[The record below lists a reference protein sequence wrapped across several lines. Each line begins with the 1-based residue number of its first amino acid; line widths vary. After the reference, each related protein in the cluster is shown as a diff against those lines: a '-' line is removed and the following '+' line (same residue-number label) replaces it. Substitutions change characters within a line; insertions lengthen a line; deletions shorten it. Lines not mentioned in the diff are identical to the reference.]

1 MTGVSLLR
9 ELAAR
14 DIDALLLERRHL
26 AAGASG
32 RNAGFLLEGTAANYA
47 AAVRQHGRAV
57 AREVWAFTA
66 ENHARLAEALA
77 GAAGHRR
84 LGAYTLAASAEEEL
98 ELEAAASLMQE
109 DGFPAEYRAGR
120 LLNPRDGELDPAAAV
135 DALAQGGQVI
145 EGCEVTS
152 LGAGGVETSRGD
164 LQAATVVLATNA
176 YTPQLLAAAPI
187 RPVRAQMLATAP
199 AGELL
204 VDRPT
209 YSDWGY
215 RYWRQLADGRLLL
228 GGFRNLAPEEEVGY
242 VEEPSDRIQ
251 NHLERHL
258 QAMGVEAPVTHRWAG
273 IMGFTPD
280 SLPLVGPVPGRPGL
294 FVCGG
299 YTGHGLGFAF
309 NAARRLVGLLLD
321 GQEPPSWMAAARLA
335 WRTPG

>member
-1 MTGVSLLR
+1 
-9 ELAAR
+9 
-14 DIDALLLERRHL
+14 
-26 AAGASG
+26 
-32 RNAGFLLEGTAANYA
+32 
-47 AAVRQHGRAV
+47 
-57 AREVWAFTA
+57 
-66 ENHARLAEALA
+66 
-77 GAAGHRR
+77 
-84 LGAYTLAASAEEEL
+84 
-98 ELEAAASLMQE
+98 SLMQE

-152 LGAGGVETSRGD
+152 LSADGVETSRGD

-187 RPVRAQMLATAP
+187 
-199 AGELL
+199 
-204 VDRPT
+204 
-209 YSDWGY
+209 
-215 RYWRQLADGRLLL
+215 
-228 GGFRNLAPEEEVGY
+228 
-242 VEEPSDRIQ
+242 
-251 NHLERHL
+251 
-258 QAMGVEAPVTHRWAG
+258 THRWAG

-280 SLPLVGPVPGRPGL
+280 SLPLVGPVPGRSGL

>member
-1 MTGVSLLR
+1 MSLLR

-32 RNAGFLLEGTAANYA
+32 RNAGFLLEGMAANYA
-47 AAVRQHGRAV
+47 AAAREHGRAL
-57 AREVWAFTA
+57 AREVWEFTA
-66 ENHARLAEALA
+66 ENHARLEEALA
-77 GAAGHRR
+77 GAGGHRR
-84 LGAYTLAASAEEEL
+84 LGSYTLAASAEEER
-98 ELEAAASLMQE
+98 ELEAAADLMRE
-109 DGFPAEYRAGR
+109 DGFPAGYRAGR

-135 DALAQGGQVI
+135 AALAEGGRVV
-145 EGCEVTS
+145 EGCEVRS
-152 LGAGGVETSRGD
+152 LEGGGVETNRGD
-164 LQAATVVLATNA
+164 LEAETVVLATNA

-199 AGELL
+199 AGELV

-251 NHLERHL
+251 AHLDRHL

-299 YTGHGLGFAF
+299 YTGHGMGFAF
-309 NAARRLVGLLLD
+309 NASRRLAGLLLD
-321 GQEPPSWMAAARLA
+321 GQEPPAWMAPARLA
-335 WRTPG
+335 WRAPSLLS